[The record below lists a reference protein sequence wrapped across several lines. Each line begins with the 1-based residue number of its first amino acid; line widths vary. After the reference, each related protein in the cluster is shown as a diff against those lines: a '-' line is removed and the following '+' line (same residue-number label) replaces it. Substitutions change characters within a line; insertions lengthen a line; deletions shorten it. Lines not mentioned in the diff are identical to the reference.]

1 MAAYSQFGAPAQ
13 PVLYGDDEESK
24 RRAQAAGSAP
34 PPTPAPTASPYPP
47 PGGMPAG
54 GQLPG
59 MPQSAP
65 RPQAPAPAQ
74 PPAPRPTFAQMQAQ
88 GQARPA
94 PVQLQS
100 QSGVME
106 STGDMDLYRQQVQ
119 QIARVPTRFDDLAFM
134 QMRNT
139 AQNDLEAQ
147 FGNQRVSLD
156 EELARRG
163 LYDSTVAA
171 NQYRDLGGQQARA
184 MANLDSQLLR
194 EMAQTQM
201 QDRLA
206 SAGLAGQLASFGEN
220 SRQFDRQ
227 QSLAEQLGLGNL
239 NLNRDQLTQQ
249 NEQFGRSLEQN
260 DLARA
265 LQERLAMT
273 EMSGVYQGANGQNY
287 NTLGRD
293 RLAVEREVGGNDL
306 LIRLAGML
314 GMDGLAGIVGGKTDA
329 GDENTPPPATGTN
342 DEWSAR
348 RPGESVTQWFL
359 RMQRAGGPPRTTTG
373 TAAPQPGTGEAT
385 QPGGPTGPDEELM
398 AQLQA
403 RLGGG

>member
-1 MAAYSQFGAPAQ
+1 MATYSQFGAMAQ

-24 RRAQAAGSAP
+24 RTAQAAGTAP
-34 PPTPAPTASPYPP
+34 PPTPLPTAPIVNQPRSLTTPY
-47 PGGMPAG
+47 GATAT
-54 GQLPG
+54 
-59 MPQSAP
+59 PQQP
-65 RPQAPAPAQ
+65 VQTQ
-74 PPAPRPTFAQMQAQ
+74 PPAGAPQPAAQPQPPRLTFAQMQAQ

-94 PVQLQS
+94 PVSLQS
-100 QSGVME
+100 PTTQADPG
-106 STGDMDLYRQQVQ
+106 TDMNLWRQQVQ
-119 QIARVPTRFDDLAFM
+119 QIAAVPTRFDDLAFM
-134 QMRNT
+134 QMRNV
-139 AQNDLEAQ
+139 AQDDLNAQ

-163 LYDSTVAA
+163 LFDSTVAA

-220 SRQFDRQ
+220 TRQFDRQ

-239 NLNRDQLTQQ
+239 NLNRDQLAQQ
-249 NEQFGRSLEQN
+249 DNQFGRSLEQN
-260 DLARA
+260 DLARQ

-273 EMSGVYQGANGQNY
+273 EMSGVYQGANGQNF

-306 LIRLAGML
+306 LIRLASML
-314 GMDGLAGIVGGKTDA
+314 GMDGLTGILGS
-329 GDENTPPPATGTN
+329 NQPPTQTGT
-342 DEWSAR
+342 
-348 RPGESVTQWFL
+348 P
-359 RMQRAGGPPRTTTG
+359 
-373 TAAPQPGTGEAT
+373 T
-385 QPGGPTGPDEELM
+385 QPVGTVPNAPAGTPTGAPPQGYENLFTVEDFYQRYPQATPAELRAFM
-398 AQLQA
+398 QWLSTQ
-403 RLGGG
+403 GG